1 LEENEM
7 LLEIGFV
14 LLIFGVALVFLG
26 VILAS
31 TCGLKKENAKVEGGG
46 VVLIG
51 PIPIVFGTSSKWAVV
66 ALILA
71 IVLMLLSLSFF
82 LR

>member
-1 LEENEM
+1 M
-7 LLEIGFV
+7 LFEIGFV
-14 LLIFGVALVFLG
+14 LLIFGVVLVFLG

-31 TCGLKKENAKVEGGG
+31 TRSLKKENAKVEGGG

-51 PIPIVFGTSSKWAVV
+51 PIPIAFGTSSKRVVV

-71 IVLMLLSLSFF
+71 ILLMLLSLSFF

>member
-1 LEENEM
+1 LKENEM
-7 LLEIGFV
+7 LFEIGFV
-14 LLIFGVALVFLG
+14 LLIFGVVLVFLG

-31 TCGLKKENAKVEGGG
+31 TRSLKKENAKVEGGG

-51 PIPIVFGTSSKWAVV
+51 PIPIAFGTSSKRVVV

-71 IVLMLLSLSFF
+71 ILLMLLSLSFF